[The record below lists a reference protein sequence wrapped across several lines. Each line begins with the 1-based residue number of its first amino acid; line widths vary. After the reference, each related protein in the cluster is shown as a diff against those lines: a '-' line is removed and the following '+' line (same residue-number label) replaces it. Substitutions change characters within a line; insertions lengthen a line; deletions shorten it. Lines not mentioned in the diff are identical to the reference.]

1 MSAENYDYDVLYI
14 GSGHGTFDGA
24 IPLASKGVKV
34 AVVESGLIGGTCPNR
49 GCNAKI
55 TLDAPVVLQ
64 RLAERLN
71 GVTNGNIS
79 INWAKNVEHKDQVIG
94 SLPDA
99 ISGFLKSAGIDI
111 FHGFGNLVDAHTV
124 AIEGQGTKTADKIVI
139 STGLRPHRLDIP
151 GTELAGD
158 SEDFM
163 NLKEQ
168 PERLVI
174 IGAGYIATEFATI
187 ANASGSKVT
196 VLTHGDRALRAYRKE
211 YVDLIIDD
219 LKKRGVEFINNTAV
233 TSFEKTDGGLLVK
246 TASGQNYPADWI
258 LDATGRIPNIEKLG
272 LDKAGVKYNKNGVIV
287 NDHLQT
293 SVDNIYASGD
303 VIDKTQ
309 PKLTPT
315 AIFES
320 MYLTSLFSKENS
332 DPIDYPAI
340 PSTVFSS
347 PRLAQVGVKYDDAK
361 ADPDKYSIKE
371 NHLPDDWYR
380 QVDKQTIGDNYLIF
394 DKNDHLVGAG
404 EVSERAEDSINT
416 LLPAIEFKLDS
427 SQLGRLIYLFP
438 SISSATAGE
447 L

>member
-1 MSAENYDYDVLYI
+1 M
-14 GSGHGTFDGA
+14 
-24 IPLASKGVKV
+24 
-34 AVVESGLIGGTCPNR
+34 
-49 GCNAKI
+49 
-55 TLDAPVVLQ
+55 
-64 RLAERLN
+64 
-71 GVTNGNIS
+71 
-79 INWAKNVEHKDQVIG
+79 
-94 SLPDA
+94 
-99 ISGFLKSAGIDI
+99 
-111 FHGFGNLVDAHTV
+111 
-124 AIEGQGTKTADKIVI
+124 
-139 STGLRPHRLDIP
+139 
-151 GTELAGD
+151 
-158 SEDFM
+158 
-163 NLKEQ
+163 
-168 PERLVI
+168 
-174 IGAGYIATEFATI
+174 
-187 ANASGSKVT
+187 
-196 VLTHGDRALRAYRKE
+196 
-211 YVDLIIDD
+211 
-219 LKKRGVEFINNTAV
+219 
-233 TSFEKTDGGLLVK
+233 
-246 TASGQNYPADWI
+246 
-258 LDATGRIPNIEKLG
+258 
-272 LDKAGVKYNKNGVIV
+272 
-287 NDHLQT
+287 QT